1 MATTM
6 RSASHKYKSY
16 SRWKIGTNSHDVIA
30 ELTLT
35 LISFSLPTQIPQD
48 PEGSPAVKYEEDQ
61 QHRIS
66 ITWLAIALI
75 ILLKETKLPYA
86 IDNKKMFHDVIP
98 DLKVYMILQKT

>member
-1 MATTM
+1 M
-6 RSASHKYKSY
+6 
-16 SRWKIGTNSHDVIA
+16 KIVTNSHDVIA

-66 ITWLAIALI
+66 IT
-75 ILLKETKLPYA
+75 
-86 IDNKKMFHDVIP
+86 
-98 DLKVYMILQKT
+98 

>member
-1 MATTM
+1 
-6 RSASHKYKSY
+6 
-16 SRWKIGTNSHDVIA
+16 
-30 ELTLT
+30 
-35 LISFSLPTQIPQD
+35 LPTQIPQD

-86 IDNKKMFHDVIP
+86 IDDKKMFHDVIP
-98 DLKVYMILQKT
+98 DFKVYMILQTT